1 MSDFMKTHGRPV
13 GFGGDMRGYDSD
25 KDPHHPDFGLI
36 AEPKKEA
43 VVPTPKK
50 KPAYKS
56 ERNLFD
62 LAENIQKQ
70 KTQQQKRKSLFD
82 IQPPT
87 NRPVDKK
94 KMHEI
99 LDFDINKGGGDFRSF
114 IQFGMKP
121 DEIARK
127 AEKEAEKEAEK
138 IFPKARGFEDES
150 DAFRH
155 ALGAYLIS
163 QEIGVDNAK
172 KVLDRHERFPMSGLS
187 PRDTEMGMLQDLYNN
202 SVGIEAAKK
211 PENKNR
217 DPVEVIQELY
227 KSGRLQTRPFN
238 LKKK

>member
-1 MSDFMKTHGRPV
+1 MTDYTDRYI
-13 GFGGDMRGYDSD
+13 GFGGSERGVSSS

-36 AEPKKEA
+36 AEPQKETF
-43 VVPTPKK
+43 VPTPKK
-50 KPAYKS
+50 KPVYKS
-56 ERNLFD
+56 QRNLFD
-62 LAENIQKQ
+62 LAENNQKQ
-70 KTQQQKRKSLFD
+70 KAQQQKRKSLFD

-87 NRPVDKK
+87 DQPVDRKN
-94 KMHEI
+94 MHKI
-99 LDFDINKGGGDFRSF
+99 LDFDMNKGGGDFRSF

-127 AEKEAEKEAEK
+127 AEKEAEK

-163 QEIGVDNAK
+163 QEIGPDNAK

-202 SVGIEAAKK
+202 GVGIEAAKK

-227 KSGRLQTRPFN
+227 RSGRLQTRPFN